1 MSCCTTHQLTVYD
14 CFDRGR
20 NTARAQP
27 LAIQGPAIFLPHGLY
42 ARFSLN
48 AEAGESVEDYEV
60 TQLRFQA
67 TSCTTLIAC
76 CQALVELGQGATAAH
91 MAALSAPQLLR
102 HLGGVPVAKQDRAL
116 LAVAALRAAITALP
130 QQTVPVPIAVA

>member
-20 NTARAQP
+20 NTASAPP
-27 LAIQGPAIFLPHGLY
+27 LAIQGQAIFLPHGLY
-42 ARFSLN
+42 ARFSLST
-48 AEAGESVEDYEV
+48 EAGKSADGCEV

-76 CQALVELGQGATAAH
+76 CQALVELNRGATPEQ
-91 MAALSAPQLLR
+91 MAIFSAPQLLR
-102 HLGGVPVAKQDRAL
+102 RLGGVPAAKQDRAL
-116 LAVAALRAAITALP
+116 LAVTALRAALSALP
-130 QQTVPVPIAVA
+130 QQTVAVSLAIA

>member
-1 MSCCTTHQLTVYD
+1 MSCCTTHQLKVYD

-27 LAIQGPAIFLPHGLY
+27 FAIQGQAIALPSGLY
-42 ARFSLN
+42 ARFSLS
-48 AEAGESVEDYEV
+48 AEAGKSAEAGEV

-76 CQALVELGQGATAAH
+76 CQALIELNRGATVAQ

-102 HLGGVPVAKQDRAL
+102 HLGGVPAAKQDRAL
-116 LAVAALRAAITALP
+116 LAVAALRAALTALP
-130 QQTVPVPIAVA
+130 QQAEPVPIAIA